1 MQEFDLQLSLDVYLI
16 VVFGR
21 LAINILLTVLAHH
34 DERSGISSL
43 ERECEIEQDEWIG
56 VPPFD
61 IGGDVEN
68 DPGKKNDRLQDDK
81 RPGAHHGGDCVCY
94 SLTRC
99 ELAHIFVPLRSAKPL
114 A

>member
-34 DERSGISSL
+34 NEWSGISGL

-56 VPPFD
+56 IPPFD
-61 IGGDVEN
+61 IRGDVEN
-68 DPGKKNDRLQDDK
+68 DPDKKNDRLENNK
-81 RPGAHHGGDCVCY
+81 RPGAHHGSDGVCY
-94 SLTRC
+94 SLARC
-99 ELAHIFVPLRSAKPL
+99 E
-114 A
+114 